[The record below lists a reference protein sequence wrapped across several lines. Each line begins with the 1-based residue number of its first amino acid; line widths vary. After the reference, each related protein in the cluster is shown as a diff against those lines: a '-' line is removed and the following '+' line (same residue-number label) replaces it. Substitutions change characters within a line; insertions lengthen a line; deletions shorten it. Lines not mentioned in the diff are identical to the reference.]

1 MNVTTRSQVTC
12 IPGANLK
19 GKSTMSHERWRDPS
33 TQWRVGLVT
42 AVYSVVGTMAGALAA
57 AFVGH
62 FSWPQ
67 SLAPCWARFWGPVS
81 RADSGGGSV
90 DV

>member
-42 AVYSVVGTMAGALAA
+42 AVYAVVGTMAGALAA

-62 FSWPQ
+62 FFVAAIVGA
-67 SLAPCWARFWGPVS
+67 LLGAILGAHIES
-81 RADSGGGSV
+81 R
-90 DV
+90 